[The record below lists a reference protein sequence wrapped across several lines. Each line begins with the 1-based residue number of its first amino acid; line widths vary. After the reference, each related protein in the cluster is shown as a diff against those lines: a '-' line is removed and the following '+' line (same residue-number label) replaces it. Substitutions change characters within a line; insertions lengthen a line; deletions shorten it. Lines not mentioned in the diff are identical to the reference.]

1 MTPVWRMTAVSPQL
15 CAVTIN
21 IISSVMNVIYYI
33 DIYQML
39 LNGINA
45 LLVDITAQP
54 IDEQNVPI
62 NL

>member
-1 MTPVWRMTAVSPQL
+1 M
-15 CAVTIN
+15 
-21 IISSVMNVIYYI
+21 SSNTI

>member
-1 MTPVWRMTAVSPQL
+1 
-15 CAVTIN
+15 
-21 IISSVMNVIYYI
+21 
-33 DIYQML
+33 ML
-39 LNGINA
+39 LNVECIAHSINA